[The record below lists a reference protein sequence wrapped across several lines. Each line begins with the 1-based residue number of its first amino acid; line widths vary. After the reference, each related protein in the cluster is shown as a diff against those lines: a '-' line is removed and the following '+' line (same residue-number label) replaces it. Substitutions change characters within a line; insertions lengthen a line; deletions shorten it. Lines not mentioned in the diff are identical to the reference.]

1 MKHKLGVIIPYRER
15 QEHLERFIEHFTKF
29 MSDKKINYQIFV
41 IEQYDLKPFNWA
53 RLLNI
58 GYKIAI
64 SHGCDYVCFHDVDM
78 LPEDDSCDYS
88 YPMKPTHLAARLSNY
103 NYGLPYDEYFAGV
116 TLFNK
121 YDFELIN
128 GYSNEYTR
136 WGASDDDLLSRC
148 YEKKLPMDVEWVGD
162 PSKTTRPLTFV
173 NFDGKKSFVEIH
185 SKQIKSIFKDSY
197 TISLWLKLDGIQ
209 DRRTDHYGIVSR
221 PGYHTGIFI
230 DRDNRLYCEM
240 WSENK
245 NGDKTEWNVT
255 SNIFGKDYFTQNTD
269 SLLHLTMVHDKEN
282 KILKFFINGKH
293 VENSPKNY
301 MGDLYVHEDF
311 SVYLGAAHPDYTTK
325 SAFFKGGMTEL
336 CFWNTDLSDKEVKSV
351 HNNSIPINPKK
362 INHDYKS
369 IESLVGYYDFKT
381 HVKNKIFDVS
391 ENENHIFSNGAWFKD
406 ENLILGN
413 YKISP
418 YRRNGKYIV
427 LPHEKYQGAN
437 YKSKAKQDEIDLNH
451 KLFLNKKDRKID
463 YLVDGLTTLKYKI
476 YNKEKFMKKHWIYSV
491 I

>member
-15 QEHLERFIEHFTKF
+15 EEHLERFIEHFTEF

-41 IEQYDLKPFNWA
+41 IEQYDIKPFNRG

-64 SHGCDYVCFHDVDM
+64 SQGCDYICFHDVDM
-78 LPEDDSCDYS
+78 LPEEADYS
-88 YPMKPTHLAARLSNY
+88 YPMKPTHLASNLSSY
-103 NYGLPYDEYFAGV
+103 NYSVPYDEYFGGV

-121 YDFELIN
+121 YDFEVVN
-128 GYSNEYTR
+128 GYSNEYIG
-136 WGASDDDLLSRC
+136 WGYEDDDLLNRC

-162 PSKTTRPLTFV
+162 SSKTPRPLTFV
-173 NFDGKKSFVEIH
+173 NFDGKESYVEIH
-185 SKQIKSIFKDSY
+185 SKQIKSTFKDSY

-209 DRRTDHYGIVSR
+209 NRRVDHYGIVSR
-221 PGYHTGIFI
+221 PGYHTGLFI

-240 WSENK
+240 WSQDKKKKK
-245 NGDKTEWNVT
+245 NIWLIY
-255 SNIFGKDYFTQNTD
+255 SNLYGKDYFTQNTEA
-269 SLLHLTMVHDKEN
+269 LLHLTMVHDNKN
-282 KILKFFINGKH
+282 KIIKFFINGNQ
-293 VENSPKNY
+293 VESSPKTY

-311 SVYLGAAHPDYTTK
+311 PIYLGVAHPDYTEK

-336 CFWNTDLSDKEVKSV
+336 CFWNSDLSDKEVKSV
-351 HNNSIPINPKK
+351 YNNSIPINPKK
-362 INHDYKS
+362 TNHDYKS
-369 IESLVGYYDFKT
+369 VKRLVGYYDFKT
-381 HVKNKIFDVS
+381 HVQNKIFDVS
-391 ENENHIFSNGAWFKD
+391 ENENHIFSKGAWFKD
-406 ENLILGN
+406 ENLVLGN

-418 YRRNGKYIV
+418 HRRNGKYIV
-427 LPHEKYQGAN
+427 LPHEKTKGN
-437 YKSKAKQDEIDLNH
+437 EENH

-491 I
+491 V

>member
-15 QEHLERFIEHFTKF
+15 EEHLERFIEHFTNF

-41 IEQYDLKPFNWA
+41 TEQYDLKPFNRG

-64 SHGCDYVCFHDVDM
+64 QNGCDYICFHDVDM
-78 LPEDDSCDYS
+78 LPEEADYS
-88 YPMKPTHLAARLSNY
+88 YPTKPAHLASQLSNY
-103 NYGLPYDEYFAGV
+103 NYSVPYDEYFGGV

-121 YDFELIN
+121 YDFEVVN
-128 GYSNEYTR
+128 GYSNNYQG
-136 WGASDDDLLSRC
+136 WGYEDDDLLNRC

-185 SKQIKSIFKDSY
+185 SNQIKSIFKDSY

-209 DRRTDHYGIVSR
+209 DKRTNHYGIVSR
-221 PGYHTGIFI
+221 PGYHSGIFI

-240 WSENK
+240 WSQDKKKKK
-245 NGDKTEWNVT
+245 NIWLIN
-255 SNIFGKDYFTQNTD
+255 SNIFGKDYYTQNTEV
-269 SLLHLTMVHDKEN
+269 LLHLTMVHNKKN
-282 KILKFFINGKH
+282 KIIKFFINGKQ
-293 VENSPKNY
+293 VESSPKTY

-311 SVYLGAAHPDYTTK
+311 PVYLGVAHPDYTTK

-336 CFWNTDLSDKEVKSV
+336 CFWNTVLSDKEVKSV
-351 HNNSIPINPKK
+351 YNNSIPINPKK
-362 INHDYKS
+362 TNYDYKS
-369 IESLVGYYDFKT
+369 IKNLVGYYDFKT
-381 HVKNKIFDVS
+381 HVQNKIFDVS
-391 ENENHIFSNGAWFKD
+391 ENENHIFSHGAWFKD
-406 ENLILGN
+406 ENLVLGN

-418 YRRNGKYIV
+418 HRRIGKYIV
-427 LPHEKYQGAN
+427 LPHEKTKGN
-437 YKSKAKQDEIDLNH
+437 EENH

-463 YLVDGLTTLKYKI
+463 YLIDGLTSLKFKI
-476 YNKEKFMKKHWIYSV
+476 DNKQKFMKKHWIYSV
-491 I
+491 V

>member
-1 MKHKLGVIIPYRER
+1 MKHKFGVIIPYRER
-15 QEHLERFIEHFTKF
+15 EEHLERFIEHFTKF

-41 IEQYDLKPFNWA
+41 IEQYDLKPFNRG

-64 SHGCDYVCFHDVDM
+64 GHGCDYVSFHDVDM
-78 LPEDDSCDYS
+78 LPEEADYS
-88 YPMKPTHLAARLSNY
+88 YPMKPTHLASQLSIY
-103 NYGLPYDEYFAGV
+103 NYDVPYDEYFGGV

-121 YDFELIN
+121 YDFELVN
-128 GYSNEYTR
+128 GYSNEYIG
-136 WGASDDDLLSRC
+136 WGYEDDDLLNRC
-148 YEKKLPMDVEWVGD
+148 YEKKLPMDVKWIGD
-162 PSKTTRPLTFV
+162 PTKTSRDLTFV
-173 NFDGKKSFVEIH
+173 NFDGKKSFAEIH
-185 SKQIKSIFKDSY
+185 SEQIKSIFKDDY

-209 DRRTDHYGIVSR
+209 YKRKNHYGIVSR

-240 WSENK
+240 WTQDRNEKK
-245 NGDKTEWNVT
+245 NIWLIH
-255 SNIFGKDYFTQNTD
+255 SNIFGKDYFTQNTEA
-269 SLLHLTMVHDKEN
+269 LLHLTMVHNKKN
-282 KILKFFINGKH
+282 KIIKFFINGNQ
-293 VENSPKNY
+293 VESSPKTY

-311 SVYLGAAHPDYTTK
+311 PIYLGAAHPDYTEK

-351 HNNSIPINPKK
+351 YNNSIPINPKK

-369 IESLVGYYDFKT
+369 INNLVGYYDFKT
-381 HVKNKIFDVS
+381 HVQNKIFDVS
-391 ENENHIFSNGAWFKD
+391 ENENHIFSKGAWFKD
-406 ENLILGN
+406 ENLVLGN

-418 YRRNGKYIV
+418 HRRNGKYIV
-427 LPHEKYQGAN
+427 LPHEKTKGN
-437 YKSKAKQDEIDLNH
+437 EENH

-463 YLVDGLTTLKYKI
+463 YLIDGLTNLKYKI
-476 YNKEKFMKKHWIYSV
+476 YNKEKFMKKHWVYSV

>member
-15 QEHLERFIEHFTKF
+15 EEHLERFIEHFIEF

-41 IEQYDLKPFNWA
+41 IEQYDLKPFNRG

-64 SHGCDYVCFHDVDM
+64 QHGCDYVCFHDVDM
-78 LPEDDSCDYS
+78 LPENADYS
-88 YPMKPTHLAARLSNY
+88 YPTKPTHLASNLSSY
-103 NYGLPYDEYFAGV
+103 NYSVPYDEYFGGV

-121 YDFELIN
+121 YDFEVVN
-128 GYSNEYTR
+128 GYSNNYQG
-136 WGASDDDLLSRC
+136 WGFEDDDLLNRC
-148 YEKKLPMDVEWVGD
+148 YEKKLPMDVEWRGD

-197 TISLWLKLDGIQ
+197 TISLRLKLDGIQ
-209 DRRTDHYGIVSR
+209 DRRIDHYGIVSR

-240 WSENK
+240 WSQNK
-245 NGDKTEWNVT
+245 KGDKIEWNVT
-255 SNIFGKDYFTQNTD
+255 SNIFGKDYFTQNTE

-282 KILKFFINGKH
+282 KILKFFINGKQ

-311 SVYLGAAHPDYTTK
+311 AVYLGAAHPNYTEK
-325 SAFFKGGMTEL
+325 SAFFKGAMTEL
-336 CFWNTDLSDKEVKSV
+336 CFWNTNLSDKEVKSV
-351 HNNSIPINPKK
+351 YNNSIPINPKK

-369 IESLVGYYDFKT
+369 VESLVGYYDFKT
-381 HVKNKIFDVS
+381 HVQNKIFDVS
-391 ENENHIFSNGAWFKD
+391 ENENHIFSKGAWFSD

-418 YRRNGKYIV
+418 HRRNGKYIV
-427 LPHEKYQGAN
+427 LPHEKTKGN
-437 YKSKAKQDEIDLNH
+437 EENH
-451 KLFLNKKDRKID
+451 KLFLRKKDRKVD
-463 YLVDGLTTLKYKI
+463 YLVDGLSSLKYKI
-476 YNKEKFMKKHWIYSV
+476 DNKEKFMKKHWIYSV
-491 I
+491 S

>member
-15 QEHLERFIEHFTKF
+15 EKHLERFIEYFTEF

-41 IEQYDLKPFNWA
+41 IEQYDLKPFNRG

-64 SHGCDYVCFHDVDM
+64 QNGCDYVCFHDVDM
-78 LPEDDSCDYS
+78 LPEEADYS
-88 YPMKPTHLAARLSNY
+88 YPTKPTHLASQLSNY
-103 NYGLPYDEYFAGV
+103 NYGMPYDEYFGGV

-121 YDFELIN
+121 YDFEVVN
-128 GYSNEYTR
+128 GYSNNYQG
-136 WGASDDDLLSRC
+136 WGYEDDDLLNRC

-162 PSKTTRPLTFV
+162 SSKTSRDLTFV
-173 NFDGKKSFVEIH
+173 NFDGKETFVEIH
-185 SKQIKSIFKDSY
+185 SEQIKSIFKESY
-197 TISLWLKLDGIQ
+197 TISLWLKLEGIQ
-209 DRRTDHYGIVSR
+209 NRRIDHYGIVSR

-240 WSENK
+240 WSTDKKGNK
-245 NGDKTEWNVT
+245 KEWNVT

-282 KILKFFINGKH
+282 KILKFFINGKP
-293 VENSPKNY
+293 VENSPKKY

-311 SVYLGAAHPDYTTK
+311 PIYLGVAHPNYEEK
-325 SAFFKGGMTEL
+325 SAFFKGAMTEL
-336 CFWNTDLSDKEVKSV
+336 CFWNSNLSDKEVKSV
-351 HNNSIPINPKK
+351 YNNSIPINPKK

-369 IESLVGYYDFKT
+369 TNNLVGYYDFKT
-381 HVKNKIFDVS
+381 HVQNKIFDVS
-391 ENENHIFSNGAWFKD
+391 ENENHIFVKGAWLTA
-406 ENLILGN
+406 ENLVLGN

-418 YRRNGKYIV
+418 HRRTGKYIV
-427 LPHEKYQGAN
+427 LLHEKTKGN
-437 YKSKAKQDEIDLNH
+437 EENH

-463 YLVDGLTTLKYKI
+463 YIIDGLSTLKYKVV
-476 YNKEKFMKKHWIYSV
+476 NKEKFMKKHSIYSV
-491 I
+491 E

>member
-15 QEHLERFIEHFTKF
+15 EEHLERFIEHFTEF

-41 IEQYDLKPFNWA
+41 IEQYDIKPFNRG

-64 SHGCDYVCFHDVDM
+64 SQGCDYICFHDVDM
-78 LPEDDSCDYS
+78 LPEEVDYS
-88 YPMKPTHLAARLSNY
+88 YPTKPTHLASQLSNY
-103 NYGLPYDEYFAGV
+103 NYGLPYDEYFGGV

-128 GYSNEYTR
+128 GYSNEYTG
-136 WGASDDDLLSRC
+136 WGASDDDLLNRC

-185 SKQIKSIFKDSY
+185 TKQIKSIFKDSY

-209 DRRTDHYGIVSR
+209 DRRTNHYGIVSR

-240 WSENK
+240 WSGNK
-245 NGDKTEWNVT
+245 KGDKTEWNVT
-255 SNIFGKDYFTQNTD
+255 SNVFGKDYFTQNTD

-282 KILKFFINGKH
+282 KILKFFINGKQ

-351 HNNSIPINPKK
+351 YNNSIPINPKK
-362 INHDYKS
+362 TNHDYKS
-369 IESLVGYYDFKT
+369 VKNLVGYYDFKT
-381 HVKNKIFDVS
+381 HVQNKIFDVS
-391 ENENHIFSNGAWFKD
+391 ENENHIFSKGAWFKD

-418 YRRNGKYIV
+418 HRRNGKYIV
-427 LPHEKYQGAN
+427 LPHEKTKGN
-437 YKSKAKQDEIDLNH
+437 EENH

>member
-15 QEHLERFIEHFTKF
+15 EEHLERFIEYFTEF

-41 IEQYDLKPFNWA
+41 IEQYDLKPFNRG

-64 SHGCDYVCFHDVDM
+64 QNGCDYVCFHDVDM
-78 LPEDDSCDYS
+78 LPEEVDYS
-88 YPMKPTHLAARLSNY
+88 YPTKPTHLASQLSNY
-103 NYGLPYDEYFAGV
+103 NYGMPYDEYFGGV

-121 YDFELIN
+121 YDFELVN
-128 GYSNEYTR
+128 GYSNEYIG
-136 WGASDDDLLSRC
+136 WGFEDDDLLNRC
-148 YEKKLPMDVEWVGD
+148 YEKKLPMDIEWVGD

-173 NFDGKKSFVEIH
+173 NFDGKKSFVEVH

-197 TISLWLKLDGIQ
+197 TISLWLKLDAIQ
-209 DRRTDHYGIVSR
+209 DKKLNHYGIVSR

-240 WSENK
+240 WSKNK
-245 NGDKTEWNVT
+245 KDDKTEWNVT

-269 SLLHLTMVHDKEN
+269 SLLHLTMVHDKDN

-293 VENSPKNY
+293 VDNSPKNY

-311 SVYLGAAHPDYTTK
+311 PIYLGVAHPDYTEK
-325 SAFFKGGMTEL
+325 SAFFKGAMTEL
-336 CFWNTDLSDKEVKSV
+336 CFWNTDLSDKEVRSIY
-351 HNNSIPINPKK
+351 NSSIPINPKRV
-362 INHDYKS
+362 NHDYKS
-369 IESLVGYYDFKT
+369 IDNLVGYYDFKT
-381 HVKNKIFDVS
+381 HVQNKIFDVS
-391 ENENHIFSNGAWFKD
+391 ENENHIFAKGTWFTA

-418 YRRNGKYIV
+418 HRRNGKYIV
-427 LPHEKYQGAN
+427 LLHEKTKGN
-437 YKSKAKQDEIDLNH
+437 EENH

-463 YLVDGLTTLKYKI
+463 YLIDGLSTLKYKVV
-476 YNKEKFMKKHWIYSV
+476 NKEKFMKKHWIYSAE
-491 I
+491 

>member
-15 QEHLERFIEHFTKF
+15 EEHLERFIEHFIEF

-41 IEQYDLKPFNWA
+41 IEQYDLKPFNRG
-53 RLLNI
+53 RLLNV

-64 SHGCDYVCFHDVDM
+64 SQGCDYICFHDVDM
-78 LPEDDSCDYS
+78 LPEEADYS
-88 YPMKPTHLAARLSNY
+88 YPMKPTHLASQLSNY
-103 NYGLPYDEYFAGV
+103 NYSVPYDEYFGGV

-121 YDFELIN
+121 YDFEVVN
-128 GYSNEYTR
+128 GYSNNYQG
-136 WGASDDDLLSRC
+136 WGYEDDDLLSRC

-162 PSKTTRPLTFV
+162 SSKTSRDLTFV
-173 NFDGKKSFVEIH
+173 NFDGKESFVEVH

-209 DRRTDHYGIVSR
+209 DRRTNHYGIVSR

-240 WSENK
+240 WSQNK
-245 NGDKTEWNVT
+245 KGDKTEWNVT
-255 SNIFGKDYFTQNTD
+255 SNVFGKDYFTQNTE
-269 SLLHLTMVHDKEN
+269 SLLHLTMVHDREN
-282 KILKFFINGKH
+282 KILKFFINGKR
-293 VENSPKNY
+293 VDNSPKNY

-311 SVYLGAAHPDYTTK
+311 PVYLGVAHPDYTTK

-336 CFWNTDLSDKEVKSV
+336 CFWNTNLTDKEVKSV

-369 IESLVGYYDFKT
+369 IDNLVGYYDFKT
-381 HVKNKIFDVS
+381 HVQNKIFDVS
-391 ENENHIFSNGAWFKD
+391 ENENHIFSKNAWFKN
-406 ENLILGN
+406 ENLVLGN

-418 YRRNGKYIV
+418 HRRNGKYIV
-427 LPHEKYQGAN
+427 LPHEKTKGN
-437 YKSKAKQDEIDLNH
+437 EENH
-451 KLFLNKKDRKID
+451 KLFLEKKDRKID

>member
-15 QEHLERFIEHFTKF
+15 EEHLERFIEHFTNF

-41 IEQYDLKPFNWA
+41 TEQYDLKPFNRG

-64 SHGCDYVCFHDVDM
+64 QNGCDYICFHDVDM
-78 LPEDDSCDYS
+78 LPEEADYS
-88 YPMKPTHLAARLSNY
+88 YPTKPTHLASQLSNY
-103 NYGLPYDEYFAGV
+103 NYSVPYDEYFGGV

-121 YDFELIN
+121 YDFEVVN
-128 GYSNEYTR
+128 GYSNNYQG
-136 WGASDDDLLSRC
+136 WGYEDDDLLSRC

-162 PSKTTRPLTFV
+162 SSKTSRDLTFV
-173 NFDGKKSFVEIH
+173 NFDGKESFVEVH

-197 TISLWLKLDGIQ
+197 TISLWLKLDDIQ
-209 DRRTDHYGIVSR
+209 DRRTNHYGIVSR

-240 WSENK
+240 WSGNK
-245 NGDKTEWNVT
+245 KGDKTEWNVT
-255 SNIFGKDYFTQNTD
+255 SNVFGKDYFTQNTD

-282 KILKFFINGKH
+282 KILKFFINGKQ

-336 CFWNTDLSDKEVKSV
+336 CFWNTVLSDKEVKSV
-351 HNNSIPINPKK
+351 YNNSIPINPKK
-362 INHDYKS
+362 TNHDYKS
-369 IESLVGYYDFKT
+369 IKNLVGYYDFKT
-381 HVKNKIFDVS
+381 HVQNKIFDVS
-391 ENENHIFSNGAWFKD
+391 ENENHIFSHGAWFKD
-406 ENLILGN
+406 ENLVLGN

-418 YRRNGKYIV
+418 HRRNGKYIV
-427 LPHEKYQGAN
+427 LPHEKTKGN
-437 YKSKAKQDEIDLNH
+437 EENH
-451 KLFLNKKDRKID
+451 QLFLRKKERIEDIIT
-463 YLVDGLTTLKYKI
+463 DGLSSLKYKI
-476 YNKEKFMKKHWIYSV
+476 DNKEKFMKKHWIYSV

>member
-15 QEHLERFIEHFTKF
+15 EEHLERFIEHFTEF

-41 IEQYDLKPFNWA
+41 IEQYDIKPFNRG

-64 SHGCDYVCFHDVDM
+64 SQGCDYICFHDVDM
-78 LPEDDSCDYS
+78 LPEEVDYS
-88 YPMKPTHLAARLSNY
+88 YPTKPTHLASQLSNY
-103 NYGLPYDEYFAGV
+103 NYSVPYDEYFGGV

-121 YDFELIN
+121 YDFELVN
-128 GYSNEYTR
+128 GYSNEYTG
-136 WGASDDDLLSRC
+136 WGYEDDDLLNRC
-148 YEKKLPMDVEWVGD
+148 YEKKLPMDVEWIGD
-162 PSKTTRPLTFV
+162 PSKTSRDLTFV

-185 SKQIKSIFKDSY
+185 SNQIKSIFKDSY
-197 TISLWLKLDGIQ
+197 TISLWLKLDDIQ
-209 DRRTDHYGIVSR
+209 DRRTNHYGIVSR

-240 WSENK
+240 WSGNK
-245 NGDKTEWNVT
+245 KGDKTEWNVT
-255 SNIFGKDYFTQNTD
+255 SNVFGKDYFTQNTE
-269 SLLHLTMVHDKEN
+269 SLLHLTMVHDREN

-293 VENSPKNY
+293 VDNSPKNY

-351 HNNSIPINPKK
+351 YNNSIPINPKK
-362 INHDYKS
+362 TNHDYKS
-369 IESLVGYYDFKT
+369 VKNLVGYYDFKT
-381 HVKNKIFDVS
+381 HVQNKIFDVS
-391 ENENHIFSNGAWFKD
+391 ENENHIFSKGAWFKD

-418 YRRNGKYIV
+418 HRRNGKYIV
-427 LPHEKYQGAN
+427 LPHEKTKGN
-437 YKSKAKQDEIDLNH
+437 EENH

-491 I
+491 S

>member
-15 QEHLERFIEHFTKF
+15 EEHLERFIEHFTEF

-41 IEQYDLKPFNWA
+41 IEQYDLKLFNRG

-64 SHGCDYVCFHDVDM
+64 SHGCDYICFHDVDM
-78 LPEDDSCDYS
+78 LPENADYS
-88 YPMKPTHLAARLSNY
+88 YPMKPTHLASQLSNY
-103 NYGLPYDEYFAGV
+103 NYGLPYDGYFGGV

-121 YDFELIN
+121 YDFEVVN
-128 GYSNEYTR
+128 GYSNNYQG
-136 WGASDDDLLSRC
+136 WGYEDDDLLNRC

-162 PSKTTRPLTFV
+162 SSKTSRDLTFV
-173 NFDGKKSFVEIH
+173 NFNGKDSFVEIY
-185 SKQIKSIFKDSY
+185 SEQIKSIFKESY
-197 TISLWLKLDGIQ
+197 TISLWLKLEGMQ
-209 DRRTDHYGIVSR
+209 NRRIDHYGIVSR

-240 WSENK
+240 WSTDKKGNK
-245 NGDKTEWNVT
+245 KEWNVT

-282 KILKFFINGKH
+282 KILKFFINGKP
-293 VENSPKNY
+293 VENSPKKY

-311 SVYLGAAHPDYTTK
+311 PIYLGVAHPDYTTK
-325 SAFFKGGMTEL
+325 SAFFKGAMTEL
-336 CFWNTDLSDKEVKSV
+336 CFWDTNLTDKEVKSV
-351 HNNSIPINPKK
+351 YNNSIPINPKNT
-362 INHDYKS
+362 NHDYKS
-369 IESLVGYYDFKT
+369 TGNLVGYYDFKT

-391 ENENHIFSNGAWFKD
+391 ENENHIFSKNAWFSD

-418 YRRNGKYIV
+418 HRRNGKYIV
-427 LPHEKYQGAN
+427 LPHEKTKDN
-437 YKSKAKQDEIDLNH
+437 ESNH
-451 KLFLNKKDRKID
+451 KLFIQKKERELGYI
-463 YLVDGLTTLKYKI
+463 VDGLSNLKFKI
-476 YNKEKFMKKHWIYSV
+476 DNKQKFMKKHWIYAA

>member
-15 QEHLERFIEHFTKF
+15 EEHLERFIEHFIEF

-41 IEQYDLKPFNWA
+41 IEQYDLKPFNRG
-53 RLLNI
+53 RLLNV

-64 SHGCDYVCFHDVDM
+64 SHGCDYICFHDVDM
-78 LPEDDSCDYS
+78 LPENADYS
-88 YPMKPTHLAARLSNY
+88 YPMKPTHLASNLSSY
-103 NYGLPYDEYFAGV
+103 NYSVPYDEYFGGV

-121 YDFELIN
+121 YDFELVN
-128 GYSNEYTR
+128 GYSNEYIG
-136 WGASDDDLLSRC
+136 WGYEDDDLLNRC

-162 PSKTTRPLTFV
+162 PSKTTRDLTFV

-185 SKQIKSIFKDSY
+185 SEQIKSIFKDSY
-197 TISLWLKLDGIQ
+197 TISLWLKLDDIQ
-209 DRRTDHYGIVSR
+209 DKRTNHYGIVSR

-240 WSENK
+240 WSGNK
-245 NGDKTEWNVT
+245 KGDKTEWNVT
-255 SNIFGKDYFTQNTD
+255 SNVFGKDYFTQNTE
-269 SLLHLTMVHDKEN
+269 SLLHLTMVHDREN

-293 VENSPKNY
+293 VDNSPKNY

-311 SVYLGAAHPDYTTK
+311 PVYLGVAHPDYTTK

-336 CFWNTDLSDKEVKSV
+336 CFWNTVLSDKEVKSV
-351 HNNSIPINPKK
+351 YNNSIPINPKK

-369 IESLVGYYDFKT
+369 IDNLVGYYDFKT

-391 ENENHIFSNGAWFKD
+391 ENENHIFSKNAWFKD
-406 ENLILGN
+406 ENLVLGN

-418 YRRNGKYIV
+418 HRTNGKYIV
-427 LPHEKYQGAN
+427 LPHEKTKGN
-437 YKSKAKQDEIDLNH
+437 EENH
-451 KLFLNKKDRKID
+451 KLFLEKKDRKID

>member
-15 QEHLERFIEHFTKF
+15 EEHLERFIEHFTEF

-41 IEQYDLKPFNWA
+41 IEQYDLKPFNRG

-64 SHGCDYVCFHDVDM
+64 QNGCDYVSFHDVDM
-78 LPEDDSCDYS
+78 LPEEADYS
-88 YPMKPTHLAARLSNY
+88 YPMKPTHLASNLSSY
-103 NYGLPYDEYFAGV
+103 NYSVPYDEYFGGV

-121 YDFELIN
+121 YDFELVN
-128 GYSNEYTR
+128 GYSNEYR
-136 WGASDDDLLSRC
+136 GWGYEDDDLLNRC

-173 NFDGKKSFVEIH
+173 NFDGKESFVEIH
-185 SKQIKSIFKDSY
+185 SKQVKSIFKDSY

-209 DRRTDHYGIVSR
+209 DKRTNHYGIVSR

-230 DRDNRLYCEM
+230 DRDNRLYCEI
-240 WSENK
+240 WSGNK
-245 NGDKTEWNVT
+245 KGDKTEWNVT
-255 SNIFGKDYFTQNTD
+255 SNVFGKDYFTQNTD

-282 KILKFFINGKH
+282 KILKFFINGKQ

-311 SVYLGAAHPDYTTK
+311 SVYLGVAHPNYTEK
-325 SAFFKGGMTEL
+325 SAFFKGGITEL

-351 HNNSIPINPKK
+351 YNNSIPINPKK
-362 INHDYKS
+362 TNHDYKS
-369 IESLVGYYDFKT
+369 VKRLVGYYDFKT

-391 ENENHIFSNGAWFKD
+391 ENENHIFSKGAWFKD
-406 ENLILGN
+406 ENLVLGT
-413 YKISP
+413 YKIAP
-418 YRRNGKYIV
+418 HRRNGKYRV
-427 LPHEKYQGAN
+427 LPH
-437 YKSKAKQDEIDLNH
+437 
-451 KLFLNKKDRKID
+451 
-463 YLVDGLTTLKYKI
+463 
-476 YNKEKFMKKHWIYSV
+476 
-491 I
+491 

>member
-15 QEHLERFIEHFTKF
+15 EEHLERFIEYFTEF

-41 IEQYDLKPFNWA
+41 IEQYDLKPFNRG

-64 SHGCDYVCFHDVDM
+64 QNGCDYVCFHDVDM
-78 LPEDDSCDYS
+78 LPEEVDYS
-88 YPMKPTHLAARLSNY
+88 YPTKPTHLASQLSNY
-103 NYGLPYDEYFAGV
+103 NYGMPYDEYFGGV

-121 YDFELIN
+121 YDFELVN
-128 GYSNEYTR
+128 GYSNEYIG
-136 WGASDDDLLSRC
+136 WGFEDDDLLNRC
-148 YEKKLPMDVEWVGD
+148 YEKKLPMDIEWVGD

-173 NFDGKKSFVEIH
+173 NFDGKKSFVEVH

-197 TISLWLKLDGIQ
+197 TISLWLKLDAIQ
-209 DRRTDHYGIVSR
+209 DKKLNHYGIVSR

-240 WSENK
+240 WSKNK
-245 NGDKTEWNVT
+245 KDDKTEWNVT

-269 SLLHLTMVHDKEN
+269 SLLHLTMVHDKDN

-293 VENSPKNY
+293 VDNSPKNY

-311 SVYLGAAHPDYTTK
+311 PIYLGVAHPDYTEK
-325 SAFFKGGMTEL
+325 SAFFKGAMTEL
-336 CFWNTDLSDKEVKSV
+336 CFWNTDLSDKEVRSIY
-351 HNNSIPINPKK
+351 NSSIPINPKRV
-362 INHDYKS
+362 NHDYKS
-369 IESLVGYYDFKT
+369 IDNLVGYYDFKT
-381 HVKNKIFDVS
+381 HVQNKIFDVS
-391 ENENHIFSNGAWFKD
+391 ENENHIFAKGTWFTA

-418 YRRNGKYIV
+418 HRRNGKYIV
-427 LPHEKYQGAN
+427 LPHEKTKGN
-437 YKSKAKQDEIDLNH
+437 EENH

-463 YLVDGLTTLKYKI
+463 YLIDGLSTLKYKVV
-476 YNKEKFMKKHWIYSV
+476 NKEKFMKKHWIYSAE
-491 I
+491 

>member
-1 MKHKLGVIIPYRER
+1 MKHKLGVIVPYRER
-15 QEHLERFIEHFTKF
+15 EEHLERFIEHFTEF

-58 GYKIAI
+58 GYKIAM
-64 SHGCDYVCFHDVDM
+64 SHGCDYVCFHDADM
-78 LPEDDSCDYS
+78 LPEEADYS

-103 NYGLPYDEYFAGV
+103 NYGLPYDEYFGGV

-128 GYSNEYTR
+128 GYSNEYTG
-136 WGASDDDLLSRC
+136 WGASDDDLLNRC

-185 SKQIKSIFKDSY
+185 SKQIKSIFKNDY
-197 TISLWLKLDGIQ
+197 TLSLWLKISGMQ
-209 DRRTDHYGIVSR
+209 DKKLNHYGIVSR

-240 WSENK
+240 WSENEK
-245 NGDKTEWNVT
+245 GDKIEWNVT

-269 SLLHLTMVHDKEN
+269 VLIHLTLSHN
-282 KILKFFINGKH
+282 KKRKRIKFFINGKH
-293 VENSPKNY
+293 VQNSPKNY

-351 HNNSIPINPKK
+351 YNNSIPINPKK

-369 IESLVGYYDFKT
+369 IKNLVGYYDFKT
-381 HVKNKIFDVS
+381 HVKNKIFDLS
-391 ENENHIFSNGAWFKD
+391 ENENHIISNGAWFKD
-406 ENLILGN
+406 ENLVLGN

-418 YRRNGKYIV
+418 HRRNGKYIV
-427 LPHEKYQGAN
+427 LPHEKTKGN
-437 YKSKAKQDEIDLNH
+437 EENH

-463 YLVDGLTTLKYKI
+463 YLIDGLTTLKYKI
-476 YNKEKFMKKHWIYSV
+476 YSKEKFMKKHWIYSV
-491 I
+491 L

>member
-15 QEHLERFIEHFTKF
+15 EEHLERFIEHFTNF

-41 IEQYDLKPFNWA
+41 TEQYDLKPFNRG

-64 SHGCDYVCFHDVDM
+64 QNGCDYICFHDVDM
-78 LPEDDSCDYS
+78 LPEEADYS
-88 YPMKPTHLAARLSNY
+88 YPTKPTHLASQLSNY
-103 NYGLPYDEYFAGV
+103 NYSVPYDEYFGGV

-121 YDFELIN
+121 YDFEVVN
-128 GYSNEYTR
+128 GYSNNYQG
-136 WGASDDDLLSRC
+136 WGYEDDDLLNRC

-162 PSKTTRPLTFV
+162 PSKTSRDLTFV

-197 TISLWLKLDGIQ
+197 TISLWLKLDDIQ
-209 DRRTDHYGIVSR
+209 DRRTNHYGIVSR

-240 WSENK
+240 WSGNK
-245 NGDKTEWNVT
+245 KGDKTEWNVT
-255 SNIFGKDYFTQNTD
+255 SNVFGKDYFTQNTD

-293 VENSPKNY
+293 VDNSPKNY

-311 SVYLGAAHPDYTTK
+311 PVYLGVAHPDYSTK

-336 CFWNTDLSDKEVKSV
+336 CFWDTNLTDKEVKSV
-351 HNNSIPINPKK
+351 YNNSIPINPKK
-362 INHDYKS
+362 TNHDYKS
-369 IESLVGYYDFKT
+369 IKNLVGYYDFKT
-381 HVKNKIFDVS
+381 HVQNKIFDVS
-391 ENENHIFSNGAWFKD
+391 ENENHIFSKGAWFKD

-418 YRRNGKYIV
+418 HRRNGKYIV
-427 LPHEKYQGAN
+427 LPHEKTKGN
-437 YKSKAKQDEIDLNH
+437 EENH

>member
-15 QEHLERFIEHFTKF
+15 EEHLERFIEHFTNF

-41 IEQYDLKPFNWA
+41 TEQYDLKPFNRG

-64 SHGCDYVCFHDVDM
+64 QNGCDYICFHDVDM
-78 LPEDDSCDYS
+78 LPEEADYS
-88 YPMKPTHLAARLSNY
+88 YPTKPAHLASQLSNY
-103 NYGLPYDEYFAGV
+103 NYSVPYDEYFGGV

-121 YDFELIN
+121 YDFEVVN
-128 GYSNEYTR
+128 GYSNNYQG
-136 WGASDDDLLSRC
+136 WGYEDDDLLNRC

-185 SKQIKSIFKDSY
+185 TKQIKSIFKDSY

-221 PGYHTGIFI
+221 PGYHSGIFI
-230 DRDNRLYCEM
+230 DRDNKLYCEM
-240 WSENK
+240 WSQDTNK
-245 NGDKTEWNVT
+245 NKNIWLIY
-255 SNIFGKDYFTQNTD
+255 SNIYGKDYFSQSTD
-269 SLLHLTMVHDKEN
+269 ALLHLTMVHDKEN
-282 KILKFFINGKH
+282 KVLKFFVNGKQ
-293 VENSPKNY
+293 VESSPKTY

-311 SVYLGAAHPDYTTK
+311 PVYLGVAHPDYTTK

-336 CFWNTDLSDKEVKSV
+336 CFWNTVLSDKEVKSV
-351 HNNSIPINPKK
+351 YNNSIPINPKK
-362 INHDYKS
+362 TNYDYKS
-369 IESLVGYYDFKT
+369 IKNLVGYYDFKT
-381 HVKNKIFDVS
+381 HVQNKIFDVS
-391 ENENHIFSNGAWFKD
+391 ENENHIFSHGAWFKD
-406 ENLILGN
+406 ENLVLGN

-418 YRRNGKYIV
+418 HRRIGKYIV
-427 LPHEKYQGAN
+427 LPHEKTKGN
-437 YKSKAKQDEIDLNH
+437 EENH

-463 YLVDGLTTLKYKI
+463 YLIDGLTSLKFKI
-476 YNKEKFMKKHWIYSV
+476 DNKQKFMKKHWIYSV
-491 I
+491 V

>member
-15 QEHLERFIEHFTKF
+15 EKHLERFIEYFTEF

-41 IEQYDLKPFNWA
+41 IEQYDLKPFNRG

-64 SHGCDYVCFHDVDM
+64 QNGCDYVCFHDVDM
-78 LPEDDSCDYS
+78 LPEEADYS
-88 YPMKPTHLAARLSNY
+88 YPTKPTHLASQLSNY
-103 NYGLPYDEYFAGV
+103 NYGMPYDEYFGGV

-121 YDFELIN
+121 YDFEVVN
-128 GYSNEYTR
+128 GYSNNYQG
-136 WGASDDDLLSRC
+136 WGYEDDDLLNRC

-162 PSKTTRPLTFV
+162 SSKTSRDLTFV
-173 NFDGKKSFVEIH
+173 NFDGKETFVEIH
-185 SKQIKSIFKDSY
+185 SEQIKSIFKESY
-197 TISLWLKLDGIQ
+197 TISLWLKLEGIQ
-209 DRRTDHYGIVSR
+209 NRRIDHYGIVSR

-240 WSENK
+240 WSTDKKGNK
-245 NGDKTEWNVT
+245 KEWNVT

-269 SLLHLTMVHDKEN
+269 SLLHLTMVHDKDN

-293 VENSPKNY
+293 VDNSPKNY

-311 SVYLGAAHPDYTTK
+311 PIYLGVAHPDYTEK

-336 CFWNTDLSDKEVKSV
+336 CFWNSNLSDKEVKSV
-351 HNNSIPINPKK
+351 YNNSIPINPKK
-362 INHDYKS
+362 TNHDYKS
-369 IESLVGYYDFKT
+369 IDNLVGYYDFKT
-381 HVKNKIFDVS
+381 HVQNKIFDVS
-391 ENENHIFSNGAWFKD
+391 ENENHIFVKGAWLTA
-406 ENLILGN
+406 ENLVLGN

-418 YRRNGKYIV
+418 HRRTGKYIV
-427 LPHEKYQGAN
+427 LLHEKTKGN
-437 YKSKAKQDEIDLNH
+437 EENH

-463 YLVDGLTTLKYKI
+463 YIIDGLSTLKYKVV
-476 YNKEKFMKKHWIYSV
+476 NKEKFMKKHSIYSV
-491 I
+491 E

>member
-15 QEHLERFIEHFTKF
+15 EEHLERFIEHFIKF
-29 MSDKKINYQIFV
+29 MSDKKIDYQIFV
-41 IEQYDLKPFNWA
+41 IEQYDLKPFNRG

-64 SHGCDYVCFHDVDM
+64 QHGCDYVCFHDVDM
-78 LPEDDSCDYS
+78 LPENADYS
-88 YPMKPTHLAARLSNY
+88 YPTKPTHLASNLSSY
-103 NYGLPYDEYFAGV
+103 NYSVPYDEYFGGV

-121 YDFELIN
+121 YDFEVVN
-128 GYSNEYTR
+128 GYSNNYQG
-136 WGASDDDLLSRC
+136 WGYEDDDLLNRC
-148 YEKKLPMDVEWVGD
+148 YEKKLPMDVEWLGD

-197 TISLWLKLDGIQ
+197 TISLRLKLDGIQ
-209 DRRTDHYGIVSR
+209 DRRIDHYGIVSR

-240 WSENK
+240 WSQNK
-245 NGDKTEWNVT
+245 KGDKIEWNVT
-255 SNIFGKDYFTQNTD
+255 SNIFGKDYFTQNTE

-282 KILKFFINGKH
+282 KILKFFINGKQ

-311 SVYLGAAHPDYTTK
+311 AVYLGAAHPNYTEK
-325 SAFFKGGMTEL
+325 SAFFKGAMTEL
-336 CFWNTDLSDKEVKSV
+336 CFWNTNLSDKEVKSV
-351 HNNSIPINPKK
+351 YNNSIPINPKK

-369 IESLVGYYDFKT
+369 VESLVGYYDFKT
-381 HVKNKIFDVS
+381 HVQNKIFDVS
-391 ENENHIFSNGAWFKD
+391 ENENHIFSKSAWFTD

-418 YRRNGKYIV
+418 HRRNGKYIV
-427 LPHEKYQGAN
+427 LPHEKTKGN
-437 YKSKAKQDEIDLNH
+437 EENH
-451 KLFLNKKDRKID
+451 KLFLRKKDRKVD
-463 YLVDGLTTLKYKI
+463 YLVDGLSSLKYKI
-476 YNKEKFMKKHWIYSV
+476 DSKEKFMKKHWIYSV
-491 I
+491 S

>member
-15 QEHLERFIEHFTKF
+15 EEHLERFIEYFTEF

-41 IEQYDLKPFNWA
+41 IEQYDLKPFNRG

-64 SHGCDYVCFHDVDM
+64 QNGCDYVCFHDVDM
-78 LPEDDSCDYS
+78 LPEEVDYS
-88 YPMKPTHLAARLSNY
+88 YPTKPTHLASQLSNY
-103 NYGLPYDEYFAGV
+103 NYGMPYDEYFGGV

-121 YDFELIN
+121 YDFELVN
-128 GYSNEYTR
+128 GYSNEYIG
-136 WGASDDDLLSRC
+136 WGFEDDDLLNRC
-148 YEKKLPMDVEWVGD
+148 YEKKLPMDIEWVGD
-162 PSKTTRPLTFV
+162 PSKTTRPLTFA
-173 NFDGKKSFVEIH
+173 NFDGKKSFVEVH

-197 TISLWLKLDGIQ
+197 TISLWLKLDAIQ
-209 DRRTDHYGIVSR
+209 DKKLNHYGIVSR

-240 WSENK
+240 WSKNK
-245 NGDKTEWNVT
+245 KDDKTEWNVT

-269 SLLHLTMVHDKEN
+269 SLLHLTMVHDKDN

-293 VENSPKNY
+293 VDNSPKNY

-311 SVYLGAAHPDYTTK
+311 PIYLGVAHPDYTEK
-325 SAFFKGGMTEL
+325 SAFFKGAMTEL
-336 CFWNTDLSDKEVKSV
+336 CFWNTDLSDKEVRSIY
-351 HNNSIPINPKK
+351 NSSIPINPKRV
-362 INHDYKS
+362 NHDYKS
-369 IESLVGYYDFKT
+369 IDNLVGYYDFKT
-381 HVKNKIFDVS
+381 HVQNKIFDVS
-391 ENENHIFSNGAWFKD
+391 ENENHIFAKGTWFTA

-418 YRRNGKYIV
+418 HRRNGKYIV
-427 LPHEKYQGAN
+427 LPHEKTKGN
-437 YKSKAKQDEIDLNH
+437 EENH

-463 YLVDGLTTLKYKI
+463 YLIDGLSTLKYKVV
-476 YNKEKFMKKHWIYSV
+476 NKEKFMKKHWIYSAE
-491 I
+491 

>member
-15 QEHLERFIEHFTKF
+15 EKHLERFIEYFTEF

-41 IEQYDLKPFNWA
+41 IEQYDLKPFNRG

-64 SHGCDYVCFHDVDM
+64 QNGCDYVCFHDVDM
-78 LPEDDSCDYS
+78 LPEEVDYS
-88 YPMKPTHLAARLSNY
+88 YPTKPTHLASQLSNY
-103 NYGLPYDEYFAGV
+103 NYGMPYDEYFGGV

-121 YDFELIN
+121 YDFEVVN
-128 GYSNEYTR
+128 GYSNNYQG
-136 WGASDDDLLSRC
+136 WGYEDDDLLNRC

-162 PSKTTRPLTFV
+162 SSKTSRDLTFV
-173 NFDGKKSFVEIH
+173 NFDGKETFVEIH
-185 SKQIKSIFKDSY
+185 SEQIKSIFKESY
-197 TISLWLKLDGIQ
+197 TISLWLKLEGIQ
-209 DRRTDHYGIVSR
+209 NRRIDHYGIVSR

-240 WSENK
+240 WSKNK

-269 SLLHLTMVHDKEN
+269 SLLHLTMVHDKDN

-293 VENSPKNY
+293 VDNSPKNY

-311 SVYLGAAHPDYTTK
+311 PIYLGVAHPDYTEK

-336 CFWNTDLSDKEVKSV
+336 CFWNSNLSDKEVKSV
-351 HNNSIPINPKK
+351 YNNSIPINPKK
-362 INHDYKS
+362 TNHDYKS
-369 IESLVGYYDFKT
+369 IDNLVGYYDFKT
-381 HVKNKIFDVS
+381 HVQNKIFDVS
-391 ENENHIFSNGAWFKD
+391 ENENHIFVKGAWLTA
-406 ENLILGN
+406 ENLVLGN

-418 YRRNGKYIV
+418 HRRTGKYIV
-427 LPHEKYQGAN
+427 LLHEKTKGN
-437 YKSKAKQDEIDLNH
+437 EENH

-463 YLVDGLTTLKYKI
+463 YIIDGLSTLKYKVV
-476 YNKEKFMKKHWIYSV
+476 NKEKFMKKHSIYSV
-491 I
+491 E